1 MSNIEVEQNE
11 STFSSPKESHHS
23 QKDIRPV
30 PILIAFVVAGFVG
43 LFSETALNMALGNLM
58 VELGVVPS
66 TVQWITTGYLLTMG
80 IVIPVSALLIQWFST
95 RQLFVASVLFSI
107 VGAIV
112 SGIAPSFSV
121 LLLGRVIQA
130 IGTGLLIPLMFHTAL
145 IIFPI
150 EKRGTIM
157 GMIGLVMLSAPA
169 VGPAA
174 AGLII
179 EVLSWNWIF
188 WFLLP
193 FLVFSLVYGLIY
205 VKNVT
210 ELTKPKIDVLSIVL
224 STLGFGGIVY
234 GFSIA
239 GDKGWG
245 SLPVISTILIGLS
258 SLFVFSARQLKLDKP
273 MLDLRVLKYPVY
285 TLALL
290 SASIT
295 FMIILSSMILLPLYL
310 QIGLGLSAF
319 TAGLILMPGGAI
331 NGLLSPVSGRIYDRF
346 GSKWLFAPGFII
358 MMVMLWSLSNVTTE
372 TSIPMAIFLHS
383 SLMIGVTLV
392 LMPMQTHGL
401 NALPKN
407 LYPDGTALI
416 NTLLQVSGSIGTAL
430 AITIMSTAQNR
441 YLQNLTDVSDPS
453 VPSAS
458 LTAGVQTA
466 FILGITLATIGL
478 VLSFLPKASKAQQP
492 QSE

>member
-1 MSNIEVEQNE
+1 MSTVVRDSEY
-11 STFSSPKESHHS
+11 
-23 QKDIRPV
+23 KDIRPV

-58 VELGVVPS
+58 VELDVISS

-95 RQLFVASVLFSI
+95 RQLFVASLVFSI

-112 SGIAPSFSV
+112 SGAAPIFEV
-121 LLLGRVIQA
+121 LLLGRIIQA

-150 EKRGTIM
+150 DRRGTIM
-157 GMIGLVMLSAPA
+157 GLIGLVMLSAPA
-169 VGPAA
+169 IGPAA

-179 EVLSWNWIF
+179 EVLSWNWIL

-193 FLVFSLVYGLIY
+193 LLVFSLLYGLVY
-205 VKNVT
+205 VRNVT
-210 ELTKPKIDVLSIVL
+210 ELTRPKIDVLSIVL

-245 SLPVISTILIGLS
+245 SLVVMASIALGLL
-258 SLFVFSARQLKLDKP
+258 SLLVFSARQFKLDKP

-331 NGLLSPVSGRIYDRF
+331 NGLLSPVSARIYD
-346 GSKWLFAPGFII
+346 KL
-358 MMVMLWSLSNVTTE
+358 
-372 TSIPMAIFLHS
+372 
-383 SLMIGVTLV
+383 
-392 LMPMQTHGL
+392 
-401 NALPKN
+401 
-407 LYPDGTALI
+407 
-416 NTLLQVSGSIGTAL
+416 
-430 AITIMSTAQNR
+430 
-441 YLQNLTDVSDPS
+441 
-453 VPSAS
+453 SAS
-458 LTAGVQTA
+458 
-466 FILGITLATIGL
+466 
-478 VLSFLPKASKAQQP
+478 
-492 QSE
+492 

>member
-1 MSNIEVEQNE
+1 M
-11 STFSSPKESHHS
+11 
-23 QKDIRPV
+23 
-30 PILIAFVVAGFVG
+30 G
-43 LFSETALNMALGNLM
+43 L
-58 VELGVVPS
+58 
-66 TVQWITTGYLLTMG
+66 
-80 IVIPVSALLIQWFST
+80 
-95 RQLFVASVLFSI
+95 
-107 VGAIV
+107 
-112 SGIAPSFSV
+112 
-121 LLLGRVIQA
+121 
-130 IGTGLLIPLMFHTAL
+130 
-145 IIFPI
+145 
-150 EKRGTIM
+150 
-157 GMIGLVMLSAPA
+157 IGLVMLSAPA

-179 EVLSWNWIF
+179 EVWSWNWIL

-193 FLVFSLVYGLIY
+193 FLTFSLIYGLIY
-205 VKNVT
+205 VRNVT

-239 GDKGWG
+239 ADKGWG
-245 SLPVISTILIGLS
+245 SLPVISAIVIGLL
-258 SLFVFSARQLKLDKP
+258 SLILFSARQFKLEKP

-331 NGLLSPVSGRIYDRF
+331 NGLLSPVSGRIYDKF
-346 GSKWLFAPGFII
+346 GPKWLFAPGFII
-358 MMVMLWSLSNVTTE
+358 MLVMLWNLSNVTTE
-372 TSIPMAIFLHS
+372 TSIPMAIFLHAT
-383 SLMIGVTLV
+383 LMIGVTLV

-401 NALPKN
+401 NALPTN

-430 AITIMSTAQNR
+430 AITIMSASQNSF
-441 YLQNLTDVSDPS
+441 LKAVAASSDP
-453 VPSAS
+453 VVTSAS

-466 FILGITLATIGL
+466 FILGIVLAISGL
-478 VLSFLPKASKAQQP
+478 VISFFISPSKKR
-492 QSE
+492 

>member
-1 MSNIEVEQNE
+1 MSNIAVE
-11 STFSSPKESHHS
+11 
-23 QKDIRPV
+23 KDERFFDYSEEIEYTKKRIKPV

-58 VELGVVPS
+58 VELNVVSS
-66 TVQWITTGYLLTMG
+66 TVQWVTTGYLLTMG
-80 IVIPVSALLIQWFST
+80 IVIPVSALLIQRFST
-95 RQLFVASVLFSI
+95 RQLFVASLLFSI
-107 VGAIV
+107 AGAIV
-112 SGIAPSFSV
+112 SGIAPTISV

-157 GMIGLVMLSAPA
+157 GLIGLVMLSAPA
-169 VGPAA
+169 FGPAA

-179 EVLSWNWIF
+179 EVLSWNWIL

-193 FLVFSLVYGLIY
+193 LLAFSLIYGLIY

-210 ELTKPKIDVLSIVL
+210 ELTKPKIDMLSIVL

-239 GDKGWG
+239 ADKGWG
-245 SLPVISTILIGLS
+245 ALPVIGAILIGLI
-258 SLFVFSARQLKLDKP
+258 SLFVFSARQFKLDKP
-273 MLDLRVLKYPVY
+273 MLDLRVLRYPVF

-310 QIGLGLSAF
+310 QIGLGVSAF

-331 NGLLSPVSGRIYDRF
+331 NGLLSPIAGRTYDKF
-346 GSKWLFAPGFII
+346 GSKWLFVSGFLI
-358 MMVMLWSLSNVTTE
+358 MMVMLWSLTNVTTE
-372 TSIPMAIFLHS
+372 TSVPMAVFLHS
-383 SLMIGVTLV
+383 CLMIGVTLV

-401 NALPKN
+401 NALPED

-416 NTLLQVSGSIGTAL
+416 NTLLQVAGSIGTAL
-430 AITIMSTAQNR
+430 AITIMSAAQNS
-441 YLQNLTDVSDPS
+441 YLKSVADPTGPAVES
-453 VPSAS
+453 MS

-466 FILGITLATIGL
+466 FYLGVVLAISGL
-478 VLSFLPKASKAQQP
+478 FMSFFMKS
-492 QSE
+492 SRGH

>member
-1 MSNIEVEQNE
+1 M
-11 STFSSPKESHHS
+11 
-23 QKDIRPV
+23 
-30 PILIAFVVAGFVG
+30 G
-43 LFSETALNMALGNLM
+43 L
-58 VELGVVPS
+58 
-66 TVQWITTGYLLTMG
+66 
-80 IVIPVSALLIQWFST
+80 
-95 RQLFVASVLFSI
+95 
-107 VGAIV
+107 
-112 SGIAPSFSV
+112 
-121 LLLGRVIQA
+121 
-130 IGTGLLIPLMFHTAL
+130 
-145 IIFPI
+145 
-150 EKRGTIM
+150 
-157 GMIGLVMLSAPA
+157 IGLVMLSAPA
-169 VGPAA
+169 IGPAA

-179 EVLSWNWIF
+179 EVLSWNWIL

-193 FLVFSLVYGLIY
+193 LLVFSLLYGLVY
-205 VKNVT
+205 VRNVT
-210 ELTKPKIDVLSIVL
+210 ELTRPKIDVLSIVL

-245 SLPVISTILIGLS
+245 SLVVMASIALGLL
-258 SLFVFSARQLKLDKP
+258 SLLVFSARQFKLDKP

-331 NGLLSPVSGRIYDRF
+331 NGLLSPVSGRIYDKL
-346 GSKWLFAPGFII
+346 GAKWLFAPGFII
-358 MMVMLWSLSNVTTE
+358 MLVMLWSLSNVTTE
-372 TSIPMAIFLHS
+372 TTIAMAVFLHS
-383 SLMIGVTLV
+383 SLMVGVTLV

-401 NALPKN
+401 NALPRN

-430 AITIMSTAQNR
+430 AITIMSAAQNSF
-441 YLQNLTDVSDPS
+441 LKDVADPSDPIVTS
-453 VPSAS
+453 TS

-466 FILGITLATIGL
+466 FILGIVLASSGL
-478 VLSFLPKASKAQQP
+478 IISFFIRPAK
-492 QSE
+492 

>member
-1 MSNIEVEQNE
+1 MSTVVRDSEQKNI
-11 STFSSPKESHHS
+11 K
-23 QKDIRPV
+23 PV

-58 VELGVVPS
+58 VELDVISS

-95 RQLFVASVLFSI
+95 RQLFVASLAFSI
-107 VGAIV
+107 IGAIV
-112 SGIAPSFSV
+112 SGAAPTFSV
-121 LLLGRVIQA
+121 LLLGRIIQA

-150 EKRGTIM
+150 DRRGTIM
-157 GMIGLVMLSAPA
+157 GLIGLMMLSAPA
-169 VGPAA
+169 IGPAA

-179 EVLSWNWIF
+179 EVLSWNWIL

-193 FLVFSLVYGLIY
+193 FLVFSLLYGLVY
-205 VKNVT
+205 VRNVT

-239 GDKGWG
+239 GEQGWG
-245 SLPVISTILIGLS
+245 SLPVMTTIAMGLL
-258 SLFVFSARQLKLDKP
+258 SLLVFSARQFKLDKP

-331 NGLLSPVSGRIYDRF
+331 NGLLSPVSGRIYDKV

-358 MMVMLWSLSNVTTE
+358 MLVMLCSLSNVTTE

-383 SLMIGVTLV
+383 TLMIGVTLV

-401 NALPKN
+401 NALPRN

-430 AITIMSTAQNR
+430 AITIMSTAQNS
-441 YLQNLTDVSDPS
+441 YLSAVADPTDPTVAST
-453 VPSAS
+453 S
-458 LTAGVQTA
+458 LTAGIQTA
-466 FILGITLATIGL
+466 FILGIVLAISGL
-478 VLSFLPKASKAQQP
+478 ILSFFIKPSR
-492 QSE
+492 